1 MGPSPDEGGLFTT
14 LDDDHDMT
22 ASSSLLSAAPTA
34 SDPVDHADVLRAQLP
49 ALRLLLGE
57 DAFEPLVALAVQH
70 SDAQGVP
77 PESPTGVPALHF
89 VHGLIVHG
97 DVPVPDGVPP
107 RLLADVAAL
116 EAAVA
121 EVHALAP
128 RAQHEPRL
136 PLAELQALSP
146 AERDRVVLRPA
157 RALRLVPVAFRL
169 AGWLRDV
176 HEGRMPHPPRLGE
189 QYVAVYA
196 LPGLLSAHDETPV
209 TWWHGL
215 PAPEG
220 RLLARL
226 ALGIPLGEL
235 RAEAAT
241 RGWIATDEELDTW
254 LAGWVRE
261 GLFAELATGG

>member
-1 MGPSPDEGGLFTT
+1 MRPSPDEGGLFTT
-14 LDDDHDMT
+14 LDNDHAMT
-22 ASSSLLSAAPTA
+22 AASSTIPSAAATHAAA
-34 SDPVDHADVLRAQLP
+34 SALRTQLP
-49 ALRLLLGE
+49 ALRRMLGE
-57 DAFEPLVALAVQH
+57 AAFEHLAALAVEH
-70 SDAQGVP
+70 SAAQGVP
-77 PESPTGVPALHF
+77 PDSPTGVPALHF

-97 DVPVPDGVPP
+97 DVDVPDGVPP

-116 EAAVA
+116 EVAVA
-121 EVHALAP
+121 EVSALAP

-136 PLAELQALSP
+136 SIAEFEAVP
-146 AERDRVVLRPA
+146 AADREHASLRPA
-157 RALRLVPVAFRL
+157 RALRLVSAAFRL

-176 HEGRMPHPPRLGE
+176 HEGRHPHPPRLGE

-215 PAPEG
+215 PATEG

-226 ALGIPLGEL
+226 ALGTPLGEV

-241 RGWIATDEELDTW
+241 RGWLGGPDELDTW
-254 LAGWVRE
+254 IAGWVRE
-261 GLFAELATGG
+261 GLFVELVTG